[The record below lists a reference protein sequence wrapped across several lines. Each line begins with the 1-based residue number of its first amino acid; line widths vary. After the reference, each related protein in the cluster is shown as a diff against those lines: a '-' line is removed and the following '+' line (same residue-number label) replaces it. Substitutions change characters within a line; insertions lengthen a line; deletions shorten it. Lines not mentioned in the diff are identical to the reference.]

1 MVKKSKNMTHQEF
14 NFNFHNTAFYGQYWE
29 AKQTEGVV
37 VLVHG
42 MGEHSSRY
50 KHVAKKLTDNNF
62 SVVTFDQF
70 GHGKTK
76 GKRGH
81 NPNFEAVL
89 NSVTTVI
96 EKAKKLFPNKP
107 IFLYGHSMG
116 GNVVTNYV
124 LRKEHQIKGAIA
136 TSPFL
141 KLAFDPPAIKLF
153 VGKMLQNIVPSL
165 TMGNELDPNTLSR
178 KKEEVK
184 KYMDDDLVHAKISPN
199 YSIKFIETGNWA
211 IENASKLNTPMLFLH
226 GISDSITDHKGSE
239 EFAENTHK
247 AAVKLYKD
255 GFHELHNDLCASEM
269 LEDVVNWLKSQL

>member
-1 MVKKSKNMTHQEF
+1 MTHQEF
-14 NFNFHNTAFYGQYWE
+14 KFNFHNTEFYGQYWE

-37 VLVHG
+37 VLIHG
-42 MGEHSSRY
+42 MREHSSRY
-50 KHVAKKLTDNNF
+50 KHVAKKLTDNHF
-62 SVVTFDQF
+62 SIVTFDQF

-96 EKAKKLFPNKP
+96 EKGKNLFPNKP

-124 LRKEHQIKGAIA
+124 LRKEHQIKGAIV

-153 VGKMLQNIVPSL
+153 VGKMLQNIIPSL

-184 KYMDDDLVHAKISPN
+184 KYIDDNLVHAKISPN

-211 IENASKLNTPMLFLH
+211 IENASKLNTPML
-226 GISDSITDHKGSE
+226 
-239 EFAENTHK
+239 
-247 AAVKLYKD
+247 
-255 GFHELHNDLCASEM
+255 
-269 LEDVVNWLKSQL
+269 